1 LANNE
6 SIIADLFAFLRK
18 NPNLLALSL
27 ISGEKANGESVE
39 KISQIIMSSIYSHCL
54 LNEDKVFAL
63 QLMKQLI
70 CSQLALSENP
80 RRILRTNWC
89 AFSHVYRIFCDE
101 ILDAK
106 PFLTAALYEPVM
118 QLLAEDDLFLDID
131 PNRAAVRFAPTE
143 RIRHFGK
150 EGTQQY
156 QENLQ
161 KYRIWTINK
170 LAAFVTKFIEGI
182 QNNIFCFPQSLSWIV
197 KQLYN
202 IVIKNKSIEVR
213 EIGAMCTDLIF
224 GFFICPAILN
234 PDLLGITDAHVS
246 HIARFN
252 LQQIAQIIQIL
263 ALSKWEEIDPK
274 LHDLYSK
281 FKKESIS
288 CVLDYILEKCSDE
301 LPQENNHLQC
311 IARSCVL
318 ISETE
323 LKTLLAFLNSFS
335 QEIEDEIMKKALC
348 ELLDRL
354 PEKLLNDDSQRLSA
368 NNPNIS
374 VTENSPR
381 MRRSILNR
389 VTRKGKANET
399 PKQDNQQLN
408 TSNFENQTQT
418 QNQSID
424 SQAIDVIVIPMG
436 NNREC
441 PGMLTEEKVLKL
453 EQQKRPTKVR
463 INLDMLLT
471 QNNNE
476 ETESVVSAVSGS
488 EKRTRFSISQDQES
502 IGMSD
507 NLEAISEA
515 ASNHS
520 VESSIDLENEN
531 DNMSDM
537 VSANVSSGRG
547 TPNVSGRDTPSSHSP
562 NQSGPPS
569 SDEEVEVEPLPD
581 PVEPST
587 DRPPAPSSSGSRI
600 LNAIPITQPNRPN
613 NRDDIED
620 KFGKFDIKPVA
631 AVDETK
637 SMLSDTWSTDVLA
650 SDSEAFEQT
659 ETNPN
664 TTTAMNMLG
673 FPVHQSHALQ
683 SVLDSSE
690 TASQSD
696 AWSTD
701 VLTSDTERLQEFDPD
716 DSASVTRS
724 EPDDENFNNVYEQQN
739 SAESPKNGTIK
750 QRTFRINLN
759 SSNSA
764 SNINASQEVSEVT
777 NNSNITVRSKS
788 SFTNS
793 ITNALKTNSSL
804 NVNKSENER
813 NSFSS
818 STLIESGDNS
828 SDLFTNTLSPTL
840 LTHNMQSLGRLSFD
854 VRKFDEDLSVRDG
867 VYANFKTNGMSNN
880 GTLVAELLSLDLS
893 QPKSQKQSNQELSNS
908 LIDFEM
914 EISSIDKSSQQIQS
928 TNDGSVNN
936 ELINFTN
943 DLITEESLF
952 PANVSSVESRSSYTS
967 ISSTSTF
974 SSNELNSSSN
984 TIVVANNVS
993 KQFKYESTGAIPKTS
1008 KPIFNLNNRL
1018 HQFVSNDDEINRH
1031 TANKK
1036 GLFKFTNFKS
1046 SLKEKMRS
1054 FKDNRRIS
1062 SNEDSFDAITDTPKA
1077 NKLNVELNDSKNES
1091 SDEILAK
1098 YRAKSSLQSIDCDE
1112 TRNKTIF
1119 NSCSVSGNE
1128 EEKND
1133 ALDES
1138 EILNLTKRKIRKV
1151 LGSIDMI
1158 TLPAMM
1164 SERLHLNNNKS
1175 NEHEIVHILKV
1186 CINFFFK

>member
-1 LANNE
+1 MDLLELANHLRKEYIFVANERNQIQKLNEKILNASSRLFNTAWISRKQRFNLERLISEGNTDLLNYCNTSNRLESVHFIDAYKKLANNE

-27 ISGEKANGESVE
+27 VSGEKANGESIE

-54 LNEDKVFAL
+54 LNEDKVYAL

-118 QLLAEDDLFLDID
+118 QLLAEDDLFLDIE

-252 LQQIAQIIQIL
+252 LQQTAQIIQIL

-274 LHDLYSK
+274 LDDLYSK

-323 LKTLLAFLNSFS
+323 LKTFLTFLNSFS
-335 QEIEDEIMKKALC
+335 QEIEDENMKKALC
-348 ELLDRL
+348 ELLDRI
-354 PEKLLNDDSQRLSA
+354 PEKLFNDDNQRLNA

-374 VTENSPR
+374 VTESSPR

-408 TSNFENQTQT
+408 TSNFENQIQA

-537 VSANVSSGRG
+537 VS
-547 TPNVSGRDTPSSHSP
+547 
-562 NQSGPPS
+562 
-569 SDEEVEVEPLPD
+569 
-581 PVEPST
+581 
-587 DRPPAPSSSGSRI
+587 GSRI

-659 ETNPN
+659 ETNPT

-724 EPDDENFNNVYEQQN
+724 EPDDENFNNIHEQQQN

-750 QRTFRINLN
+750 QRTFRINFN

-764 SNINASQEVSEVT
+764 SQEISEVT
-777 NNSNITVRSKS
+777 NNSNITLRSKS
-788 SFTNS
+788 SVTNP
-793 ITNALKTNSSL
+793 ITNALKMNSSL
-804 NVNKSENER
+804 NVNKSENEK

-818 STLIESGDNS
+818 STLIEGANASSG
-828 SDLFTNTLSPTL
+828 
-840 LTHNMQSLGRLSFD
+840 
-854 VRKFDEDLSVRDG
+854 
-867 VYANFKTNGMSNN
+867 
-880 GTLVAELLSLDLS
+880 
-893 QPKSQKQSNQELSNS
+893 
-908 LIDFEM
+908 
-914 EISSIDKSSQQIQS
+914 
-928 TNDGSVNN
+928 
-936 ELINFTN
+936 
-943 DLITEESLF
+943 
-952 PANVSSVESRSSYTS
+952 ESRSSYTS
-967 ISSTSTF
+967 ISSTNTI
-974 SSNELNSSSN
+974 SSNELNSTAN
-984 TIVVANNVS
+984 TIVVTNNVS

-1031 TANKK
+1031 SANKK
-1036 GLFKFTNFKS
+1036 GLFKFTSFKS
-1046 SLKEKMRS
+1046 SLREKMRS

-1062 SNEDSFDAITDTPKA
+1062 SNEDSFDAMTDTPKA

-1112 TRNKTIF
+1112 IQNKTIF

-1138 EILNLTKRKIRKV
+1138 EILNITKRKIRKV

-1175 NEHEIVHILKV
+1175 NEHEIVHILK
-1186 CINFFFK
+1186 